1 MIAFRMVRRAGSKRA
16 QADGPPDPKHP
27 GSRGVGVIPEM
38 AREVSPVLLR
48 PRGPWSPNHR
58 TFRGALTTGT
68 SWTRDGVRAQGSS
81 QGSGLKSRR
90 PSERVAPR
98 GSGPAVCSPLLHL
111 PPLRVPPVQV
121 LTPGPGG
128 GAGPGMAGTRFLGPA
143 PEPAGA
149 SPRTHSRRSPC
160 AVPRSPSP
168 TSAVGSARF

>member
-1 MIAFRMVRRAGSKRA
+1 MIAFKWFGRRGSTQA

-27 GSRGVGVIPEM
+27 GSRGVGVVPEM

-58 TFRGALTTGT
+58 TCRGALTTGT
-68 SWTRDGVRAQGSS
+68 SWRRNGVRAQGSS

-90 PSERVAPR
+90 PSERVTPR

-111 PPLRVPPVQV
+111 PPLRAPPVQV
-121 LTPGPGG
+121 LTPVPGG
-128 GAGPGMAGTRFLGPA
+128 GAGPGMAGTGFLGPA

-149 SPRTHSRRSPC
+149 SPRTHSRRSPF
-160 AVPRSPSP
+160 AVLRSSSP
-168 TSAVGSARF
+168 TSAIGSARF